1 MLSLIQTLYKQQLLP
16 NLPLFDWHRQP
27 PKNDFC
33 CLSNTGAKMLPNET
47 EKLDPRVKR
56 TRQMIEQ
63 AFMELIKQKGFQAIS
78 VQDVTERAGIN
89 RATFYAHFPD
99 KFALLDHAIQ
109 QGFRQEVENRML
121 NACHFSNDNLR
132 ALVIVV
138 CEFVGNTHAHCAA
151 TDGQFQSLVE
161 AQVRAQVYGL
171 VNHWL
176 ESIPT
181 VENCSVS
188 RERAATAAS
197 WAIYGLAAEWSRNK
211 RTPPL
216 EQYAD
221 EVLPLVAANFGLT
234 IELA

>member
-1 MLSLIQTLYKQQLLP
+1 
-16 NLPLFDWHRQP
+16 
-27 PKNDFC
+27 
-33 CLSNTGAKMLPNET
+33 MLPNEA

-63 AFMELIKQKGFQAIS
+63 AFLELVKEKGFQAIS

-109 QGFRQEVENRML
+109 QGFRQEIEQRML
-121 NACHFSNDNLR
+121 NACHFTNENLR
-132 ALVIVV
+132 ILILTV
-138 CEFVGNTHAHCAA
+138 CEFVADTHGHCARVEH
-151 TDGQFQSLVE
+151 QFQALVE

-171 VNHWL
+171 LNHWL
-176 ESIPT
+176 ENIPLLQNT
-181 VENCSVS
+181 VVS

-197 WAIYGLAAEWSRNK
+197 WAIYGLATEWSRNK
-211 RTPPL
+211 RQPPL

-221 EVLPLVAANFGLT
+221 EVLPLVAANLGLT
-234 IELA
+234 IEMV